1 MTIQTRPWPQVCVLP
16 KGTLPG
22 VVHQT
27 VRRIRLR
34 WRRLLC
40 PSLSPEYLEAWIGR
54 LEGVTAVRVNPRACS
69 IVVEYD
75 GREDMGRTLVQ
86 GLAEVPEAAF
96 SRPVPAG
103 PRRRLTD
110 VAFHGVLAASLP
122 LLPLAVQAPVAVLMG
137 APSLIKGGD
146 TLLTQGLKARV
157 LDMATIGFSL
167 LRGDFVAASA
177 ISAMVVTGEYLRQ
190 ATEDRS
196 NGLLRSLVADPVES
210 VRIVRDGR
218 ERTVGYEEVR
228 TGDLVLVGVGELI
241 PVDGEVRDG
250 AALVDKSSLT
260 GEFDPVPVKLGDTV
274 SSGCAVI
281 EGRIRVLAVRTGAET
296 AMARIA
302 GLMERALREKS
313 EPERRSDR
321 LADRLTPVT
330 LALGA
335 AIYAATGDAGRALS
349 VLTVDYA
356 CAVKLPAPVVVKTAM
371 YAAARQGVLI
381 KSGSAMDAFAGV
393 DALVLDKT
401 GTLTTGTLALESVVP
416 CAALDAGEL
425 LRLAAAVEIGHAHP
439 VGRAIVEGAR
449 KRGLPIPPVDDADLS
464 IAHGVSGHL
473 EGALIRVGSH
483 HYIAEDCGVECDA
496 AAGEAERLHRAG
508 MSVVHVSK
516 NQTLL
521 GVIGLR
527 EKVREEAGEVLAAL
541 RDLGVRRIVVLTGDH
556 PQTADRLKTLLPG
569 VDEVRAG
576 LMPEGKAQVVR
587 ELQQA
592 GHRVAVVGDGVND
605 APAFVCADVGLCM
618 SGGAG
623 LARESAG
630 IVLMR
635 DTLDGLVEVR
645 RIAARAGRVLDRC
658 FQTGVTVNT
667 GLLLAAG
674 AGRLS
679 PTAAAAIHNMTTFMI
694 LGGAALATR
703 RAGEAST
710 AEG

>member
-1 MTIQTRPWPQVCVLP
+1 LP
-16 KGTLPG
+16 KGQAPE
-22 VVHQT
+22 VVHET
-27 VRRIRLR
+27 PWRIRLR

-40 PSLSPEYLEAWIGR
+40 PSLSPQYLEAWIGR
-54 LEGVTAVRVNPRACS
+54 LDGVTGVRVNPRACS
-69 IVVEYD
+69 IAVEHD
-75 GREDMGRTLVQ
+75 GREALGRDLVEE
-86 GLAEVPEAAF
+86 LARMPELVF
-96 SRPVPAG
+96 SRSEPAG
-103 PRRRLTD
+103 PRRRLAD
-110 VAFHGVLAASLP
+110 AAFHGVVAASMP
-122 LLPLAVQAPVAVLMG
+122 LLPLTVQAPVAVLMG
-137 APSLIKGGD
+137 APSLVKGFD

-167 LRGDFVAASA
+167 LRGDYIAASA

-210 VRIVRDGR
+210 VRV
-218 ERTVGYEEVR
+218 ERGGCELAVGYEAVR
-228 TGDLVLVGVGELI
+228 AGDIVLVGVGELI
-241 PVDGEVRDG
+241 PVDGEVQDG

-260 GEFDPVPVKLGDTV
+260 GEFDPVPVKAGDAV

-313 EPERRSDR
+313 EPERRSDK

-330 LALGA
+330 LGLGA
-335 AIYAATGDAGRALS
+335 VIYAATGDAGRALS

-356 CAVKLPAPVVVKTAM
+356 CAVKLPAPVVIKTAM
-371 YAAARQGVLI
+371 YTAARQGVLI
-381 KSGSAMDAFAGV
+381 KSGSAMDAFAGA

-401 GTLTTGTLALESVVP
+401 GTLTTGTLALECVAP
-416 CAALDAGEL
+416 CADLNAGEI

-439 VGRAIVEGAR
+439 VGRAIVAGAR
-449 KRGLPIPPVDDADLS
+449 ARGLAVPSVADADLS

-473 EGALIRVGSH
+473 EGALVRVGSH
-483 HYIAEDCGVECDA
+483 HFIAEDCGVECGGV
-496 AAGEAERLHRAG
+496 AGEADRMRREG

-516 NQTLL
+516 DQTLL
-521 GVIGLR
+521 GLIGLR
-527 EKVREEAGEVLAAL
+527 EKVRDEAGEVLTAM
-541 RDLGVRRIVVLTGDH
+541 RGLGVRRIVVLTGDH
-556 PQTADRLKTLLPG
+556 PQTAERLKTLMPG
-569 VDEVRAG
+569 VDEIRAG
-576 LMPEGKAQVVR
+576 LMPEDKAQVVR

-592 GHRVAVVGDGVND
+592 GYRVAVVGDGVND

-645 RIAARAGRVLDRC
+645 RIAAHAGQVLDRC
-658 FQTGVTVNT
+658 FQAGVTVNT

-674 AGRLS
+674 AGWLT
-679 PTAAAAIHNMTTFMI
+679 PTAAAAIHNSTTFAI
-694 LGGAALATR
+694 LGAAALATR
-703 RAGEAST
+703 WAG
-710 AEG
+710 

>member
-1 MTIQTRPWPQVCVLP
+1 MTDPTRAWPKVSALP
-16 KGTLPG
+16 KGPLPE

-27 VRRIRLR
+27 ARRIRLR

-40 PSLSPEYLEAWIGR
+40 PSLSAEYLEAWIGR
-54 LEGVTAVRVNPRACS
+54 LEGVVGVRVNPRACS
-69 IVVEYD
+69 IAVEYD
-75 GREDMGRTLVQ
+75 GRESMGRNLVDE
-86 GLAEVPEAAF
+86 LVHAPEAVF
-96 SRPVPAG
+96 SRSEPAG
-103 PRRRLTD
+103 PRRRLAD
-110 VAFHGVLAASLP
+110 AAFHGVAAASMP
-122 LLPLAVQAPVAVLMG
+122 LLPMALQAPAAALMG
-137 APSLIKGGD
+137 APSLVRGID

-167 LRGDFVAASA
+167 LRGDYVAASA

-196 NGLLRSLVADPVES
+196 NGLLRSLVADPVEN
-210 VRIVRDGR
+210 VRIERDGC
-218 ERTVGYEEVR
+218 ELVVDYEAVR
-228 TGDLVLVGVGELI
+228 AGDIVLVGVGELI
-241 PVDGEVRDG
+241 PVDGEVVSG

-260 GEFDPVPVKLGDTV
+260 GEFDPVSVKADDSV

-313 EPERRSDR
+313 EPERRSDL

-330 LALGA
+330 LGLGA
-335 AIYAATGDAGRALS
+335 VIYAATGDAGRALS

-356 CAVKLPAPVVVKTAM
+356 CAVKLPAPVVIKTAM
-371 YAAARQGVLI
+371 YAAARRGVLI
-381 KSGSAMDAFAGV
+381 KSGSAMDAFAGA

-401 GTLTTGTLALESVVP
+401 GTLTTGTLALECVAP
-416 CAALDAGEL
+416 CADLDAGEL
-425 LRLAAAVEIGHAHP
+425 LRLAAAVEAGHAHP

-449 KRGLPIPPVDDADLS
+449 TRGLVIPPVDDADLS

-483 HYIAEDCGVECDA
+483 HFIAEDCGIECGGSEREA
-496 AAGEAERLHRAG
+496 ARMRREG

-516 NQTLL
+516 DRTLL
-521 GVIGLR
+521 GLIGLR
-527 EKVREEAGEVLAAL
+527 EKVREEAGEVLTAL
-541 RDLGVRRIVVLTGDH
+541 RGLGVRRVVVLTGDH

-569 VDEVRAG
+569 VDEIRAG
-576 LMPEGKAQVVR
+576 LMPEEKAQVVR

-605 APAFVCADVGLCM
+605 APAFICADVGLCM
-618 SGGAG
+618 SGGTG

-630 IVLMR
+630 IVLLR

-658 FQTGVTVNT
+658 FQAGVTVNT

-674 AGRLS
+674 AGWLT
-679 PTAAAAIHNMTTFMI
+679 PTTAAAIHNTTTFTI
-694 LGGAALATR
+694 LGAAALATR
-703 RAGEAST
+703 RTG
-710 AEG
+710 